1 MLVTRYPAAGTCQE
15 IRRTYHQPHHH
26 EKNNSLPKTMA
37 SKITTPVAVRLL
49 NPDLKIIDSA
59 IEATPGLSRTKIFRA
74 AIARFIR
81 SDDFLQLSEGKTKT
95 PA

>member
-1 MLVTRYPAAGTCQE
+1 
-15 IRRTYHQPHHH
+15 
-26 EKNNSLPKTMA
+26 MA
-37 SKITTPVAVRLL
+37 QTVSAPFGLRIPQG
-49 NPDLKIIDSA
+49 DLDLIDSA
-59 IEATPGLSRTKIFRA
+59 IAANPDLSRTKIFRA

>member
-1 MLVTRYPAAGTCQE
+1 MSGDSS
-15 IRRTYHQPHHH
+15 RTYHKHHN
-26 EKNNSLPKTMA
+26 EKQTSHQKAMA

-74 AIARFIR
+74 ALTAFMR
-81 SDDFLQLSEGKTKT
+81 SEAFVQLTEGQKET

>member
-1 MLVTRYPAAGTCQE
+1 
-15 IRRTYHQPHHH
+15 
-26 EKNNSLPKTMA
+26 MA

-59 IEATPGLSRTKIFRA
+59 IAANPGLSRTKVFRA
-74 AIARFIR
+74 ALTRFIR
-81 SDDFLQLSEGKTKT
+81 SEDFLQLTEGQTKT

>member
-1 MLVTRYPAAGTCQE
+1 
-15 IRRTYHQPHHH
+15 
-26 EKNNSLPKTMA
+26 MA

-49 NPDLKIIDSA
+49 NPDLKVIDSA

-74 AIARFIR
+74 AIAAFMH
-81 SDDFLQLSEGKTKT
+81 SEAFVQLTEGQIKT